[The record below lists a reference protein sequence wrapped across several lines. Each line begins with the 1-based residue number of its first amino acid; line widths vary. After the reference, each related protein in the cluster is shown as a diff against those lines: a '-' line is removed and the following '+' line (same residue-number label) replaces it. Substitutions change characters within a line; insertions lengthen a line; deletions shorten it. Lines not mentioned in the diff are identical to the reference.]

1 MPKGWR
7 RGCIPFIFLMA
18 PALAQS
24 QDSATTRGVE
34 MFNQCA
40 TITKDAERL
49 QCFDRVTRQMRDT
62 PELRGT
68 ASTGPARSRSATSA
82 TQQRADFGLD
92 AVRQREQR
100 LRGPRKLDRVQV
112 KVAAAKEFIPGT
124 WAILLEDGAIW
135 EMTEGAPEFLP
146 PTHGQ
151 TVRIKRGMLGGY
163 LLYAGPQAGV
173 RVKRVS

>member
-1 MPKGWR
+1 MSLGWR
-7 RGCIPFIFLMA
+7 RCCIPFIFLMV

-49 QCFDRVTRQMRDT
+49 QCFDRVTRSMREL
-62 PELRGT
+62 PEIRGT
-68 ASTGPARSRSATSA
+68 ASTGPARSRSPANA
-82 TQQRADFGLD
+82 AQQRADFGLD
-92 AVRQREQR
+92 AARQREQR
-100 LRGPRKLDRVQV
+100 ARAPKKLDRVQV
-112 KVAAAKEFIPGT
+112 RAAAAREFVPNT

-135 EMTEGAPEFLP
+135 EMTEGVPGFRP
-146 PTHGQ
+146 P
-151 TVRIKRGMLGGY
+151 VRGETIRIRRGALGGF
-163 LLYAGPQAGV
+163 LLDAGHQAGV